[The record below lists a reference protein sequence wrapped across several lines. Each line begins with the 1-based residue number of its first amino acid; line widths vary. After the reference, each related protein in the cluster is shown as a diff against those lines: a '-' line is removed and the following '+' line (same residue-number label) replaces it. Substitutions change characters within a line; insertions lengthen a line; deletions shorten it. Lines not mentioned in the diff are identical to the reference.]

1 MPIAAQTRDAIK
13 ASLEDKPGA
22 VIEFLAREHD
32 ATPADVIACLP
43 EGQAV
48 TVGGENFEKVMNEI
62 ATWGDVTFLVH
73 TDDLVLEAKGA
84 VPAGSF
90 GRGYYN
96 ISGRPIGGHLKADN
110 CASISFVSRPLFD
123 NETHSV
129 QFFNKDGGCMFKIY
143 LGRDENRKMH
153 PDQIEKYRSC
163 REAMKAL

>member
-1 MPIAAQTRDAIK
+1 MPIAAQTKEAIK
-13 ASLEDKPGA
+13 ASLAEKPGA

-48 TVGGENFEKVMNEI
+48 TVGGEHFEKVMTEI
-62 ATWGDVTFLVH
+62 SGWGDVTFLVH
-73 TDDLVLEAKGA
+73 TDDLVLEARGT
-84 VPAGSF
+84 VPPGSF

-110 CASISFVSRPLFD
+110 CASISFVSRPVFEND
-123 NETHSV
+123 THSV

-143 LGRDENRKMH
+143 LGRDENRKLI
-153 PDQIEKYRSC
+153 PAQVEKFRAC
-163 REAMKAL
+163 RDAMQKL